1 VQVADLL
8 RRLGGGILKIKL
20 IVSGEEIFH
29 KEYIPEGVSVTLEI
43 QQTNER
49 KYRVTFRKTFG
60 SFRTR
65 FAIWNTKAKAF
76 YTEYE
81 NEHTLDAD
89 YERLDH

>member
-1 VQVADLL
+1 MKL
-8 RRLGGGILKIKL
+8 KL
-20 IVSGEEIFH
+20 IVSGEEIYT
-29 KEYIPEGVSVTLEI
+29 KDMIPEGVSVTLEI

-60 SFRTR
+60 AFRTR

-81 NEHTLDAD
+81 NEHVLEHD
-89 YERLDH
+89 YERLDN